1 MDHLNI
7 YIGLLLAI
15 SFIGYFLFTAFGS
28 GKPKYHTEQFRVSD
42 LVDTTTDSVHKDSSF
57 HKKLD
62 QEGPFAREPTGIL
75 TKDALIKLRRVISEK
90 AYLDF
95 KERREE
101 LMGERVSLM
110 KQNKQQEY
118 MQAVGR
124 SINEYREQVQKITE
138 SAINFLDISEED
150 YVNSFKTIVQ
160 QPENAKIIENIE
172 MEVRDKL
179 EPHQP
184 MNKPSAE
191 YKKIYCEKL
200 QMEAQAEI

>member
-1 MDHLNI
+1 MDHINI
-7 YIGLLLAI
+7 YIGLLFAI

-28 GKPKYHTEQFRVSD
+28 DKPPLHPKQLRVSD
-42 LVDTTTDSVHKDSSF
+42 LVDTTTDSVQKDSSF

-75 TKDALIKLRRVISEK
+75 TKDALIKLRRAISEK

-101 LMGERVSLM
+101 LMVERVSLM

-124 SINEYREQVQKITE
+124 SINEYREQVQKITM

>member
-75 TKDALIKLRRVISEK
+75 TKDALIKLRR
-90 AYLDF
+90 
-95 KERREE
+95 
-101 LMGERVSLM
+101 
-110 KQNKQQEY
+110 
-118 MQAVGR
+118 
-124 SINEYREQVQKITE
+124 
-138 SAINFLDISEED
+138 AI
-150 YVNSFKTIVQ
+150 
-160 QPENAKIIENIE
+160 
-172 MEVRDKL
+172 
-179 EPHQP
+179 
-184 MNKPSAE
+184 
-191 YKKIYCEKL
+191 
-200 QMEAQAEI
+200 